1 MKILSLLQPW
11 SQLMVTG
18 QKLVDTRS
26 WNTSYRGPLFIH
38 ASGEIN
44 KRMKQ
49 IGLTPLETATSNE
62 HFRRAIINPNLMI
75 TGKIIGM
82 VYLDQVFK
90 VENEP
95 PPSEYFE
102 KLTVK
107 EIAFGN
113 YELGRYM
120 FFCSRAVEFKIPI
133 ICKGKLSITDAP
145 KTGCRLCDEGDIPV
159 GDYHNRKRV
168 TDGERFQVPCYNM
181 IKP

>member
-1 MKILSLLQPW
+1 MKVLSLLQPW
-11 SQLMVTG
+11 SLLMVTG
-18 QKLVDTRS
+18 HKQVETRG
-26 WNTSYRGPLFIH
+26 WNTPYRGPLFIH
-38 ASGEIN
+38 ASGELN

-49 IGLTPLETATSNE
+49 IGLTPLEMATSNE

-82 VYLDQVFK
+82 VQLDEVIK

-95 PPSEYFE
+95 PPDEYFN

-120 FFCSRAVEFKIPI
+120 WFCSKAVQFRYPI
-133 ICKGKLSITDAP
+133 VHKGTQGIRDAP
-145 KTGCRLCDEGDIPV
+145 KTGCRRCDNGEIPV
-159 GDYHNRKRV
+159 GDYHIP
-168 TDGERFQVPCYNM
+168 TDPLGDQRSHPCYNM
-181 IKP
+181 IKH